1 MTSLSVHPL
10 CFSVISVVNADGST
24 TEGTERHRGFL
35 FADLHVRRP
44 RLYSPPMLNYI
55 WTFLIVSGLLVAGLL
70 GRFTGDS
77 GVIAE
82 CLKMAEKAVMNI
94 ALPMAGMMMF
104 WLGVLR
110 VMEKA
115 GLLEIIVRALSPVM
129 RRLFPEVPAEH
140 PALSAI
146 VMNWTANMLGLG
158 NMATPMG
165 LKAMTALQE
174 LNPNKQHASNSM
186 ATFLALNTGAFTL
199 IPMTVI
205 NYLNAA
211 GVKNPYEIIVP
222 TICSTACATVAAVM
236 AAKFFQRLPMF
247 QISASELAAAE
258 AEAASEPQARPAS
271 SAMKF
276 LIAFVALSFAVI
288 AVLELAPPSWRE
300 SLLTKTGIANVIAV
314 AEKPAQAAVV
324 EASASTEVPT
334 IRRVM
339 NGVSGLAI
347 PGILLLT
354 LCAAMGRGVKIYE
367 EFVEGAKEGFA
378 VVTRIMPFLVTMLAA
393 LAIFR
398 ASGMLNLLQSAL
410 RPVLSLIGFPVELL
424 PLALMRPL
432 SGSGATGLLNEIL
445 LNPQSSSL
453 LKYTASIL
461 YGSTETTF
469 YVIAVYFGSV
479 GIRKVRHAL
488 AAGLTADLVGMTA
501 AIVIGRLLFS

>member
-1 MTSLSVHPL
+1 
-10 CFSVISVVNADGST
+10 
-24 TEGTERHRGFL
+24 
-35 FADLHVRRP
+35 
-44 RLYSPPMLNYI
+44 MLNYI
-55 WTFLIVSGLLVAGLL
+55 WTFLVVSGLLVAGLL

-115 GLLEIIVRALSPVM
+115 GLLEIIVRLLSPVM
-129 RRLFPEVPAEH
+129 RRIFPEVPAEH

-165 LKAMTALQE
+165 LKAMSALQE

-222 TICSTACATVAAVM
+222 TICSSACATIAAVF

-247 QISASELAAAE
+247 QISASELAE
-258 AEAASEPQARPAS
+258 SASEQTMTAEQARPMS
-271 SAMKF
+271 GVMKLMIGF
-276 LIAFVALSFAVI
+276 IALSFALI

-300 SLLTKTGIANVIAV
+300 TLLTKTGIAGVMAA
-314 AEKPAQAAVV
+314 AEKPATAAVV
-324 EASASTEVPT
+324 AATETAPAEVPV

-354 LCAAMGRGVKIYE
+354 LCVAMGRGVKIYE
-367 EFVEGAKEGFA
+367 EFVEGAKEGFG

-398 ASGMLNLLQSAL
+398 ASGMLNLLQSTL
-410 RPVLSLIGFPVELL
+410 RPLLSLVGFPVELL

-445 LNPQSSSL
+445 LNPQSSGL

-479 GIRKVRHAL
+479 GIRKCATPSPPASPPTSWV
-488 AAGLTADLVGMTA
+488 
-501 AIVIGRLLFS
+501 

>member
-1 MTSLSVHPL
+1 
-10 CFSVISVVNADGST
+10 
-24 TEGTERHRGFL
+24 
-35 FADLHVRRP
+35 
-44 RLYSPPMLNYI
+44 MLNYI
-55 WTFLIVSGLLVAGLL
+55 WTFLVMSGLLVAGLL
-70 GRFTGDS
+70 GRFTGET

-115 GLLEIIVRALSPVM
+115 GLLEAIVRLLSPIM
-129 RRLFPEVPAEH
+129 RRIFPEVPREH

-165 LKAMTALQE
+165 LKAMSALQE
-174 LNPNKQHASNSM
+174 LNPHPQHASNSM

-222 TICSTACATVAAVM
+222 TILSSACATVAAVF

-247 QISASELAAAE
+247 QVSASDLAESALEKTDTA
-258 AEAASEPQARPAS
+258 PVARPMT
-271 SAMKF
+271 AMMKVM
-276 LIAFVALSFAVI
+276 IAFVALSFALI
-288 AVLELAPPSWRE
+288 AVLELAPPTWRATVLE
-300 SLLTKTGIANVIAV
+300 KSGIASVMAAAEQPATAAAAPAETV
-314 AEKPAQAAVV
+314 AT
-324 EASASTEVPT
+324 TEVPT

-354 LCAAMGRGVKIYE
+354 LCAAIGRGVKIYE
-367 EFVEGAKEGFA
+367 EFVEGAKEGFG

-398 ASGMLNLLQSAL
+398 ASGMLNLLQWAM
-410 RPVLSLIGFPVELL
+410 RPVLSFIGFPVELL

-432 SGSGATGLLNEIL
+432 SGSGSTGLLNEIL
-445 LNPQSSSL
+445 LNPQSSEL

-501 AIVIGRLLFS
+501 AVVFGKLLFG